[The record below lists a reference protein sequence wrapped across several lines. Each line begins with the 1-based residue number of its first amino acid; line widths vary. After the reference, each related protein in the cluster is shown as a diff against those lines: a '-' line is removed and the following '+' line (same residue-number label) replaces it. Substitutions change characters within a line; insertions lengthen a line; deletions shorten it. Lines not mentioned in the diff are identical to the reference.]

1 MNIQNLL
8 DTLISKRILVIGDV
22 MLDNY
27 YFGESKRISPEAPV
41 PILLEKY
48 NKIVLGGAANVAI
61 NIKKANQKVS
71 ILSVVGNDSNGIIL
85 KQKLEEN
92 GINSDMLLTDAS
104 LKTTVKTRFIGPN
117 NFQMFRFDTETSRPI
132 SAKTSEILLTVLEK
146 NIVNYDVVVISDYN
160 KGLLTVNNLQ
170 KIIKIANNHNIKT
183 LIDIKEPKYEKY
195 KDAFLIKPN
204 INELHEITGLPVS
217 TEREILNAAKTLLQ
231 NSNAK
236 YVLVTMGK
244 DGMILVSEDSNTKFP
259 CLSREVAD
267 VTGAGDT
274 VISYLAVG
282 IANNLPLKEAIE
294 ISNLAAGV
302 EVSRFGTYAVTI
314 EDIKKYSNLNNNVRF
329 EDKVITLEKL
339 LPILEREKKNNK
351 KVVFTNGCFDIFHI
365 GHAKY
370 LRDASNYGDLL
381 VVGVN
386 SDKSVKR
393 LKGKNRPIMDE
404 EERMELLASLEF
416 VSYVVLF
423 DEDTP
428 YELIKHIKPHILA
441 KGEDYKDKEV
451 VGRDIVEQNNGEVIL
466 CPFTKNKSTSE
477 IIKKILSVYKE
488 EN

>member
-8 DTLISKRILVIGDV
+8 DTLVSKKILVIGDV

-71 ILSVVGNDSNGIIL
+71 ILSVVGNDNNGIIL

-92 GINSDMLLTDAS
+92 GINSDMLLTDSS
-104 LKTTVKTRFIGPN
+104 LKTTVKTRFVGPN

-146 NIVNYDVVVISDYN
+146 NIVNYDVIVISDYN

-170 KIIKIANNHNIKT
+170 EIIKIANNYNIKT

-217 TEREILNAAKTLLQ
+217 TEREILNAAKALLK

-244 DGMILVSEDSNTKFP
+244 DGMLLVSESSNTKFA

-282 IANNLPLKEAIE
+282 MANNLLLEEAIQ

-302 EVSRFGTYAVTI
+302 EVSKFGTYAVTI
-314 EDIKKYSNLNNNVRF
+314 DDIKKYANINNSVRF

-339 LPILEREKKNNK
+339 LPILEKEKKNNK
-351 KVVFTNGCFDIFHI
+351 KIVFTNGCFDIFHI

-381 VVGVN
+381 IVGVN

-428 YELIKHIKPHILA
+428 YELISKIKPHILA

-451 VGRDIVEQNNGEVIL
+451 VGRDIVEENGGKVIL

-477 IIKKILSVYKE
+477 IIRKILSVYKE